1 MQVQEDERID
11 VQEAAHI
18 LRLSTR
24 QVRRLKVQLDARLE
38 VRNVV
43 QPDTKVLTVSKNAV
57 VRLKAEREGQ
67 PANDMV

>member
-1 MQVQEDERID
+1 MQEDERID
-11 VQEAAHI
+11 VQEAAII
-18 LRLSTR
+18 LGLSTR
-24 QVRRLKVQLDARLE
+24 QVRRLRAHLDARLE

-67 PANDMV
+67 PANEMV